1 MRADD
6 DNSITSVEGV
16 KEAMT
21 NPAVATTSDPSSG
34 QQSTGKSAGGSG
46 ANASTSG
53 SMPSRRRRGPAFLPS
68 EHDELP
74 KDVAFMTLSS
84 HPGGITSLDF
94 SEPYGVAVTAGQ
106 DDLVRVWDLCDGEE
120 MGYLRGHEGLVK
132 CVQVEGV
139 VALTGG
145 SDGAVR
151 LWELGRVEEW
161 EESRRE
167 ADEKRRKGLDGLLDD
182 SADHRLPNVRADMID
197 TAHLDHHQSQDD
209 EDKPEEKEK
218 RLEGDP
224 CLRVLEGHSKGITS
238 LYYED
243 NCLVTGSNDKTV
255 RQWDVNTGQCI
266 LTMDILWAI
275 SNPPATIVNTINPA
289 TTPVSS
295 PRRPGILGRAST
307 FRKSVSTPYGG
318 EYDPFDDPFLASP
331 GPGMMGMPGSGLM
344 NTTTGQFAV
353 PTPPFADG
361 SWEMYQDFVGGVQF
375 WGYALA
381 TGSGDGGVRMWDSES
396 KGGRI
401 RFISKRICAD
411 HAPSYASANR
421 PSASNAHWAYGACD
435 LLAIRRVLY
444 YQW

>member
-1 MRADD
+1 MNRSHLLA
-6 DNSITSVEGV
+6 VEGV

-21 NPAVATTSDPSSG
+21 NPAIATTSS
-34 QQSTGKSAGGSG
+34 
-46 ANASTSG
+46 STSAQDHSKPPSG
-53 SMPSRRRRGPAFLPS
+53 TNAQNSSSLPSRRRRGPAFLPS

-106 DDLVRVWDLCDGEE
+106 DDTVRVWDLCDGEE
-120 MGYLRGHEGLVK
+120 MGLLRGHDGLVK
-132 CVQVEGV
+132 CVQVEGA

-167 ADEKRRKGLDGLLDD
+167 AEEKRRKGLDGLLDA

-197 TAHLDHHQSQDD
+197 EHTSRQGRD
-209 EDKPEEKEK
+209 EDEDRELANVEKDK

-224 CLRVLEGHSKGITS
+224 CLRVLEGHSKSITS

-275 SNPPATIVNTINPA
+275 SNPPAMTINTINPA

-295 PRRPGILGRAST
+295 PRRPGILGRGST
-307 FRKSVSTPYGG
+307 YRNSISSPYAGG
-318 EYDPFDDPFLASP
+318 GDYDPFDDPFLASP
-331 GPGMMGMPGSGLM
+331 GPGMMMGMPGSGVL
-344 NTTTGQFAV
+344 NATTGQFAV

-396 KGGRI
+396 CHEG
-401 RFISKRICAD
+401 
-411 HAPSYASANR
+411 NE
-421 PSASNAHWAYGACD
+421 
-435 LLAIRRVLY
+435 V
-444 YQW
+444 

>member
-1 MRADD
+1 
-6 DNSITSVEGV
+6 
-16 KEAMT
+16 
-21 NPAVATTSDPSSG
+21 
-34 QQSTGKSAGGSG
+34 
-46 ANASTSG
+46 
-53 SMPSRRRRGPAFLPS
+53 MPSRRRRGPAFLPS

-106 DDLVRVWDLCDGEE
+106 DDTVRVWDLCDGEE
-120 MGYLRGHEGLVK
+120 MGLLRGHEGLVK
-132 CVQVEGV
+132 CVQVEGA

-167 ADEKRRKGLDGLLDD
+167 AEEKRRKGLDGLLDA
-182 SADHRLPNVRADMID
+182 SADHRLPNVRADMI
-197 TAHLDHHQSQDD
+197 AEHGLGNEQDD
-209 EDKPEEKEK
+209 QDGVAMEKDK

-224 CLRVLEGHSKGITS
+224 CLRVLEGHSKSITS

-275 SNPPATIVNTINPA
+275 SNPPAMTINTINPA

-295 PRRPGILGRAST
+295 PRRPGILGRGST
-307 FRKSVSTPYGG
+307 YRNSISSPYAGG
-318 EYDPFDDPFLASP
+318 GDYDPFDDPFLASP
-331 GPGMMGMPGSGLM
+331 GPGMMMGMPGSGVL
-344 NTTTGQFAV
+344 NATTGQFAV

-396 KGGRI
+396 GWTRNG
-401 RFISKRICAD
+401 A
-411 HAPSYASANR
+411 ANR
-421 PSASNAHWAYGACD
+421 A
-435 LLAIRRVLY
+435 
-444 YQW
+444 